1 MRKSNCGPRKRIHDG
16 GLTIHEKR
24 SRPVARIRVSSGKR
38 LSSFQGHSKVHVRLL
53 RKTEKKRPFDF
64 LFFLFFLK
72 KKSDFFLLTA
82 VLISFL
88 VSVGLW
94 FSGYKDEGLYVGIWV
109 PSILA
114 LGSYLKQIK

>member
-1 MRKSNCGPRKRIHDG
+1 M
-16 GLTIHEKR
+16 
-24 SRPVARIRVSSGKR
+24 
-38 LSSFQGHSKVHVRLL
+38 
-53 RKTEKKRPFDF
+53 FDRY
-64 LFFLFFLK
+64 

-82 VLISFL
+82 VMISFL